1 MALSGPYPSEN
12 SKSES
17 ETTDRSTFFAFW
29 ISPPIPPRY
38 NPSQIPRAIM
48 KEFLIKRWFLLL
60 LIGGVTLAGLI
71 PHQLRLLTDLI
82 DIRMVVASALFLMA
96 WCLESRSLWE
106 TLLRPW
112 PVLWAVAISYG
123 FLPILGWIGGSL
135 LTLEDF

>member
-1 MALSGPYPSEN
+1 
-12 SKSES
+12 
-17 ETTDRSTFFAFW
+17 
-29 ISPPIPPRY
+29 
-38 NPSQIPRAIM
+38 M

-112 PVLWAVAISYG
+112 PVLWAVAIS
-123 FLPILGWIGGSL
+123 
-135 LTLEDF
+135 